1 MPPKE
6 SSLGDENSRYNTGFF
21 IVVFRRS
28 ARPSTQVPVLKV
40 FFGCVPYCNER
51 EENGVEQLFMGF
63 LALTFK
69 QAVMMVVGGILIYL
83 AIAKEYEPSLLLP
96 MGFGTLLAN
105 IPLTSAL
112 TQMAGGQVQHGA
124 LSILFDMGIA
134 NEMFPLLI
142 FIAIGAMIDF
152 TPLFQ
157 NPVTFIFGLTAQTG
171 IFLTMGLALLFGFD
185 LKEAASIGIIG
196 AADGPTSIYVSA
208 RFAPHLLGPI
218 SVAAYSYMALVPVIQ
233 PPVIRMLTT
242 KKERRIPMPYSE
254 KKIPKKARILFP
266 IGTTLAAGMF
276 APASASLIGF
286 LMFGNLLRE
295 SGVVDRLA
303 KGAQNELANIVT
315 ILLGLAISATMTGER
330 FIQPATLLILSMGLV
345 AFVLDT
351 AVGVLSAK
359 MVNLFRDRKLNPM
372 IGAAGISAF
381 PMSSRLVQRL
391 AAEEDKYNFLLM
403 HAVGANVSGQIGSVL
418 AGGLLLAFLG

>member
-1 MPPKE
+1 M
-6 SSLGDENSRYNTGFF
+6 
-21 IVVFRRS
+21 
-28 ARPSTQVPVLKV
+28 
-40 FFGCVPYCNER
+40 
-51 EENGVEQLFMGF
+51 EQLFEGF
-63 LALTFK
+63 LALTGR
-69 QAVMMVVGGILIYL
+69 QAVMMGVGAVLLYL
-83 AIAKEYEPSLLLP
+83 AIEKEYEPSLLLP
-96 MGFGTLLAN
+96 MGFGTLLVN
-105 IPLTSAL
+105 IPFTSAL
-112 TQMAGGQVQHGA
+112 TRMAGDHLQHGA
-124 LSILFDMGIA
+124 LSILFDAGIA

-157 NPVTFIFGLTAQTG
+157 NPVTFLFGLTAQAG

-233 PPVIRMLTT
+233 PPVIKLLTT
-242 KKERRIPMPYSE
+242 AEERKIPMPYHE
-254 KKIPKKARILFP
+254 KPVSRRMKILFP
-266 IGTTLAAGMF
+266 IGITLAAGMF
-276 APASASLIGF
+276 APPSASLIGF

-330 FIQPATLLILSMGLV
+330 FIQPQTILILSMGLV
-345 AFVLDT
+345 AFILDT
-351 AVGVLSAK
+351 AAGVLSAK
-359 MVNLFRDRKLNPM
+359 AINLFRKQKLNPM
-372 IGAAGISAF
+372 IGASGISAF
-381 PMSSRLVQRL
+381 PMSARLVQKMA
-391 AAEEDKYNFLLM
+391 AAEDRNNFILM